1 MAGGGMEGREAA
13 GLVDSGAGAEGGR
26 VGTAEVEKGEQ
37 AMGGREVAGWEE
49 KGRAAGDRGVT
60 VEVGKE
66 EAWVAM
72 EVQGRGMTGRC
83 WWTQP
88 WTAKVS
94 AHFHTCRHCCCAAK
108 GTAGSQGGR
117 QSLDVRC
124 WAWHACTDKDAHRVG
139 RGCATHTCLHTYLS
153 TMCTTFCNG
162 TSHVDLHNKS
172 QCQEAVSDD
181 QHTTPKS
188 AIGVRIPII
197 DMNSRDGGVE
207 AVGHQVKVL
216 HPGECGPGCG
226 QSPSEAIAG
235 QVQ

>member
-1 MAGGGMEGREAA
+1 MVGVGWVGRE
-13 GLVDSGAGAEGGR
+13 GVGQVDSGAGGEGGR
-26 VGTAEVEKGEQ
+26 VGTVAED
-37 AMGGREVAGWEE
+37 MGVMVGV
-49 KGRAAGDRGVT
+49 DR
-60 VEVGKE
+60 E
-66 EAWVAM
+66 EAWVVM

>member
-1 MAGGGMEGREAA
+1 M
-13 GLVDSGAGAEGGR
+13 
-26 VGTAEVEKGEQ
+26 
-37 AMGGREVAGWEE
+37 
-49 KGRAAGDRGVT
+49 
-60 VEVGKE
+60 
-66 EAWVAM
+66 M

-153 TMCTTFCNG
+153 TMCTTLCNG